1 METSHSLKGK
11 KNEHIPILGGI
22 FKIGD
27 TRHSFAAYKKRK
39 RDGGTEK
46 CCLFNVHGGCRK
58 K

>member
-46 CCLFNVHGGCRK
+46 CCLFNVHGG
-58 K
+58 